1 MAIGNMSKKSG
12 EDRTCSSEDT
22 IADRQTH
29 RQTDRHGHHNTPLN
43 HHHSAHMQVARCIV
57 CALCVLCK
65 NG

>member
-29 RQTDRHGHHNTPLN
+29 RQTRSSQYSSQPPPLSTHAGRTLHGLCSVCVVQKWLN
-43 HHHSAHMQVARCIV
+43 
-57 CALCVLCK
+57 
-65 NG
+65 